1 MCGAHQ
7 LTSGAALATSGVH
20 DESNVALLLRLRGG
34 NNAKVVQLTVQPRVQ
49 KEKWSLYWK
58 ESMSTKT
65 IALEPVQL
73 QLSASTTIAEVRSS
87 GTLAADF
94 WPHSILSGSC
104 ASWQQ
109 PTGRG
114 REQDWAADAG
124 TSEVLAR
131 RVAAV
136 AAARETLSSCLQVQQ
151 LVAKRCGWD
160 PVGKLSRLEGFTET
174 WERVLHRGRELKAC
188 SIDCLTHATLASCGP
203 TTSQKACLG
212 LM

>member
-73 QLSASTTIAEVRSS
+73 QLSASTTIAEVSRFQ
-87 GTLAADF
+87 GAQHLVRKLRVMAAADRTRQRAR
-94 WPHSILSGSC
+94 LGS
-104 ASWQQ
+104 
-109 PTGRG
+109 
-114 REQDWAADAG
+114 
-124 TSEVLAR
+124 
-131 RVAAV
+131 
-136 AAARETLSSCLQVQQ
+136 
-151 LVAKRCGWD
+151 
-160 PVGKLSRLEGFTET
+160 
-174 WERVLHRGRELKAC
+174 
-188 SIDCLTHATLASCGP
+188 
-203 TTSQKACLG
+203 
-212 LM
+212 